1 MKCFSRLISQS
12 TFEAKHGPSIFSLKI
27 PPHLKNA
34 SECLVKGLQR
44 TRVFFHYNLVPH
56 FRHFLDRHFESN
68 CSKDHTGVV
77 TDGKREVSLGRP
89 MYVVQANNTLKFNH
103 GWTVDADYQ
112 FYSPFDEL
120 IMSVKKP
127 IQQADIAVSKSFL
140 ANEALNIR
148 LSCTDIFKS
157 YIYSFHAEYGNIVID
172 QSNSN
177 FRPCI
182 QLRVSYRFNS
192 ANSKYKGTGAGQ
204 EAKDRM

>member
-1 MKCFSRLISQS
+1 MCQNQ
-12 TFEAKHGPSIFSLKI
+12 AIFDKI
-27 PPHLKNA
+27 RQ
-34 SECLVKGLQR
+34 KGC
-44 TRVFFHYNLVPH
+44 RVLEN
-56 FRHFLDRHFESN
+56 R
-68 CSKDHTGVV
+68 
-77 TDGKREVSLGRP
+77 
-89 MYVVQANNTLKFNH
+89 
-103 GWTVDADYQ
+103 
-112 FYSPFDEL
+112 
-120 IMSVKKP
+120 
-127 IQQADIAVSKSFL
+127 KSFL